1 MILNTIGILALVRKA
16 NREMHLPF
24 KRRLKQAAATE
35 QWESHHS
42 IEAAILQLCQEPTLQ
57 VSMQTTCCM
66 CKLWRQIQCCIYK
79 MCVFQGRTWKEK
91 SKKKSKCIVHLCPRF
106 NSKKHFDK
114 LQYTHTHTH
123 THTHT
128 PTDTTA
134 HKEKKKEKLG
144 NVRNLASKLIAVEI
158 HQMVVGSLCM
168 M

>member
-1 MILNTIGILALVRKA
+1 LVSLPWYARPIERCTCISRVGSNKEQQQSSGNLITQFIL
-16 NREMHLPF
+16 H
-24 KRRLKQAAATE
+24 
-35 QWESHHS
+35 
-42 IEAAILQLCQEPTLQ
+42 LCQEPSLQ

-79 MCVFQGRTWKEK
+79 MCVFQGRTWREIQEEVQVHSTLM
-91 SKKKSKCIVHLCPRF
+91 SKIQQQEALWQAAIHP
-106 NSKKHFDK
+106 
-114 LQYTHTHTH
+114 H

-134 HKEKKKEKLG
+134 HKKKKKEKLG